1 MPPLTVTQSMPK
13 TVPYYIVLD
22 TNIWVS
28 ERLLQSSIGAAL
40 LYAVAGAKGKIGL
53 PEVVERE
60 ISRVLPDMAEKA
72 VNIIRREAALLRQL
86 SGHSMMVTGPTRL
99 AVLEGIAE
107 RWKQLAGVIERSAFT
122 FDQAQSA
129 LTRIID
135 KLPPCGDNNEQFR
148 DCCIWDAAVSSAGGR
163 IVNLVTA
170 DVAFYEGRK
179 LDNGLARPLREELD
193 AKGVDLRIYPTLRDL
208 LNALKETAATIDET
222 AIATAIVETVTP
234 RAREVALESG
244 NFELVASGKP
254 SIFGYATPTPAL
266 VAISFVVPFE
276 IERVETEGDAENTI
290 RAKMTLSG
298 ECAYDP
304 NRNAV
309 SGVEIQGWSQSL
321 KTPGGGFSGT
331 RSAPT
336 SVELRQYSP
345 GYMRRIT

>member
-1 MPPLTVTQSMPK
+1 MAETT
-13 TVPYYIVLD
+13 PYCIVLD
-22 TNIWVS
+22 ANIWVS
-28 ERLLQSSIGAAL
+28 ERLLQSSIGSAL

-72 VNIIRREAALLRQL
+72 VNIIRRETALLRQL
-86 SGHSMMVTGPTRL
+86 SGHSMALTGPTQL
-99 AVLEGIAE
+99 AVLEGIAD
-107 RWKQLAGVIERSAFT
+107 RWKQLVGVIERSPFT

-148 DCCIWDAAVSSAGGR
+148 DCCIWDAAVSSAGTGR
-163 IVNLVTA
+163 VVHLVTA

-179 LDNGLARPLREELD
+179 WDNGLARSLRQDLD
-193 AKGVDLRIYPTLRDL
+193 AKGADLRIYPSLRDL
-208 LNALKETAATIDET
+208 LSALKDTAATIDEV
-222 AIATAIVETVTP
+222 AIAAAIVETVTP
-234 RAREVALESG
+234 RAREMAMERG
-244 NFELVASGKP
+244 NFELVAAGEP
-254 SIFGYATPTPAL
+254 SIFGYATPTPTL

-276 IERVETEGDAENTI
+276 IARVATESGTENI
-290 RAKMTLSG
+290 LRAKLTLFG

-309 SGVEIQGWSQSL
+309 SGIEIQGWSQSL
-321 KTPGGGFSGT
+321 NNPGGGFSGSH
-331 RSAPT
+331 SAPR

-345 GYMRRIT
+345 SHMRWISSPTGGR